1 MGRSFKSSYRD
12 GDTFSRQAKIE
23 GYRSRSAFKLK
34 ELQNKDRLIKRG
46 MSILDLGSFPGGWS
60 QVSKEIV
67 GEKGK
72 IVGVDLQE
80 IKPIQGTSFIH
91 KSVIELR
98 AEDFDANLI
107 PFDIVLSD
115 MAPNISG
122 IQDRDN
128 AQMIDLLDK
137 VIYSIENF
145 LKTGGST
152 IIKVFQGD
160 SLEYAKRFIKEHFLE
175 VKIRKPDS
183 SRRNS
188 SETYILGINLK
199 EK

>member
-1 MGRSFKSSYRD
+1 MGRSSKSNYRD
-12 GDTFSRQAKIE
+12 GDTFSRKAKIE

-80 IKPIQGTSFIH
+80 MMPIQGTSFIH
-91 KSVIELR
+91 KSVIELK
-98 AEDFDANLI
+98 AEDFDANLM

>member
-1 MGRSFKSSYRD
+1 MGRSFKSSYRG

-34 ELQNKDRLIKRG
+34 ELQNKDHLIKRG

-80 IKPIQGTSFIH
+80 MMPIQGTSFIH
-91 KSVIELR
+91 KSVNELR
-98 AEDFDANLI
+98 TEDFDANLI

-175 VKIRKPDS
+175 IKIRKPDS

>member
-1 MGRSFKSSYRD
+1 MGRSSKSNYRD
-12 GDTFSRQAKIE
+12 GDTFSRKAKIE

-34 ELQNKDRLIKRG
+34 ELQNKDHLIKRG

-80 IKPIQGTSFIH
+80 MKPIQGTSFIH
-91 KSVIELR
+91 KSVIELK

-122 IQDRDN
+122 IQVRDN

-175 VKIRKPDS
+175 IKIRKPDS

>member
-1 MGRSFKSSYRD
+1 MGRSSKSNYRE
-12 GDTFSRQAKIE
+12 GDTFSRKAKLE

-72 IVGVDLQE
+72 IVGIDLQE
-80 IKPIQGTSFIH
+80 MKPIQGTSFIH
-91 KSVIELR
+91 KSVIELK

-152 IIKVFQGD
+152 IIKVFQGE
-160 SLEYAKRFIKEHFLE
+160 SLEYAKRFVKEHFLE

>member
-1 MGRSFKSSYRD
+1 MGRSFKSSYRE

-80 IKPIQGTSFIH
+80 MKPIQGTSFIH

-175 VKIRKPDS
+175 IKIRKPDS

>member
-1 MGRSFKSSYRD
+1 
-12 GDTFSRQAKIE
+12 
-23 GYRSRSAFKLK
+23 
-34 ELQNKDRLIKRG
+34 

-72 IVGVDLQE
+72 IVGIDLQE
-80 IKPIQGTSFIH
+80 MKPIQGTSFIH
-91 KSVIELR
+91 KSVIELK

-152 IIKVFQGD
+152 IIKVFQGE
-160 SLEYAKRFIKEHFLE
+160 SLEYAKRFVKEHFLE

>member
-1 MGRSFKSSYRD
+1 MGRSSKSNYRD
-12 GDTFSRQAKIE
+12 GDTFSRKAKIE

-80 IKPIQGTSFIH
+80 MKPIQGTSFIH
-91 KSVIELR
+91 KSVIELK

>member
-1 MGRSFKSSYRD
+1 LGRSSKSNYRE
-12 GDTFSRQAKIE
+12 GDTFSRKAKIE

-80 IKPIQGTSFIH
+80 MKPIQGTSFIH
-91 KSVIELR
+91 KSVIELK

-188 SETYILGINLK
+188 SETYILGINSK

>member
-1 MGRSFKSSYRD
+1 LGRSSKSNYRD
-12 GDTFSRQAKIE
+12 GDTFSRKAKLE

-72 IVGVDLQE
+72 IVGIDLQE
-80 IKPIQGTSFIH
+80 MKPIQGTSFIH
-91 KSVIELR
+91 KSVIELK

-152 IIKVFQGD
+152 IIKVFQGE
-160 SLEYAKRFIKEHFLE
+160 SLEYAKRFVKEHFLE

>member
-1 MGRSFKSSYRD
+1 MGRSFKSSYRE

-80 IKPIQGTSFIH
+80 MKPIQGTSFIH
-91 KSVIELR
+91 KSVIELK

-175 VKIRKPDS
+175 IKIRKPDS

>member
-12 GDTFSRQAKIE
+12 GDIFSRQAKIE

-91 KSVIELR
+91 KSVIELKE
-98 AEDFDANLI
+98 EDFDANLI

>member
-1 MGRSFKSSYRD
+1 MGRSSKSNYRD
-12 GDTFSRQAKIE
+12 GDTFSRKAKIE

-80 IKPIQGTSFIH
+80 MKPIQGTSFIH
-91 KSVIELR
+91 KSVIELKV
-98 AEDFDANLI
+98 EDFDANLI

-160 SLEYAKRFIKEHFLE
+160 SFEYAKRYIKEHFLE
-175 VKIRKPDS
+175 IKIRKPDS